1 MDTYTVDVE
10 RIKQYIKL
18 NGRETSLT
26 DTELSLL
33 SSFKI
38 NDLER
43 RLGVH
48 IQAHNNVEFINR
60 FEYTDTLVL
69 EEYPILNIEHL
80 IIDGAELNNDEYTV
94 SYENGIIYLN
104 QPYHGNVKVEY
115 TSGFTQDLYNVFIES
130 LIGDLISY
138 DPSIDTVSSMSEGD
152 TKITYDT
159 SSLLGSR
166 INRKIDDLRNTFC
179 VKARLI

>member
-1 MDTYTVDVE
+1 M
-10 RIKQYIKL
+10 
-18 NGRETSLT
+18 
-26 DTELSLL
+26 
-33 SSFKI
+33 
-38 NDLER
+38 
-43 RLGVH
+43 
-48 IQAHNNVEFINR
+48 EFINR

-104 QPYHGNVKVEY
+104 QPYRGNVKVEY
-115 TSGFTQDLYNVFIES
+115 TSGFSQELYNVFIES

-138 DPSIDTVSSMSEGD
+138 DPQVDSVSSMSEGD
-152 TKITYDT
+152 TSINYDT
-159 SSLLGSR
+159 GSLLGSR

>member
-104 QPYHGNVKVEY
+104 QPYRGNVKVEY
-115 TSGFTQDLYNVFIES
+115 TSGFSQELYNVFIES

-138 DPSIDTVSSMSEGD
+138 DPSVDTVSSMSEGD
-152 TKITYDT
+152 TSINYDT
-159 SSLLGSR
+159 GSLLGSR

>member
-1 MDTYTVDVE
+1 MDTYTVDVD

-26 DTELSLL
+26 DTELDLL
-33 SSFKI
+33 TTFKI

-43 RLGVH
+43 RLGIH
-48 IQAHNNVEFINR
+48 IQAHDNVEFIDR
-60 FEYTDTLVL
+60 FEYVDTLIL
-69 EEYPILNIEHL
+69 EEYPVLSVEHI
-80 IIDGAELNNDEYTV
+80 IIDEAELKADEYTI
-94 SYENGIIYLN
+94 SYDNGIIYLN
-104 QPYHGNVKVEY
+104 QPYRGNVKVEY
-115 TSGFTQDLYNVFIES
+115 TSGFTQDLYNIFIES

-138 DPSIDTVSSMSEGD
+138 DPSVDSVSSMKEGD
-152 TKITYDT
+152 TSVSYDT

-179 VKARLI
+179 VKARII

>member
-26 DTELSLL
+26 DTELDLL

-104 QPYHGNVKVEY
+104 NPYHGNVKVEY
-115 TSGFTQDLYNVFIES
+115 TSGFSQELYNVFIES

-152 TKITYDT
+152 SSINYDT
-159 SSLLGSR
+159 GSLLGSR

>member
-26 DTELSLL
+26 DTELGLL
-33 SSFKI
+33 TTFKI

-60 FEYTDTLVL
+60 FEYMDTLIL
-69 EEYPILNIEHL
+69 EEYPVLSINHL
-80 IIDGAELNNDEYTV
+80 IIDGAELKTDEYTI

-104 QPYHGNVKVEY
+104 NPYHGNVKVEY

-138 DPSIDTVSSMSEGD
+138 DPSVDTVSSMSEGD
-152 TKITYDT
+152 TSISYDT

-166 INRKIDDLRNTFC
+166 INSKIDDLRNTFC